1 MCFCACSQIEVD
13 IPRCH
18 QYDELL
24 SSPQGHIKFRRVL
37 KAWVVSHPD
46 LVYWQGQSLPC
57 QFLLLSHW
65 MFSPSVFP
73 HCTIHD
79 WTLDGDHATSCKL
92 PSLPSVATPVCD
104 LIQQICVMN
113 CFDFLYIISGL
124 DSLCA
129 PFLYLNFNNEG
140 NLLNNLLSV
149 LFPPSFFYFWLPFTL
164 ISYSSQP
171 WHMPACL
178 PSSPNTCT
186 TFSWRTTLTSFKVRW
201 S

>member
-1 MCFCACSQIEVD
+1 MCCLQIEVD

-46 LVYWQGQSLPC
+46 LVYWQGQSVMSPWRVLC
-57 QFLLLSHW
+57 LSLLLFCILVSPFHVSLQW
-65 MFSPSVFP
+65 MYPNTRWCSRRV
-73 HCTIHD
+73 
-79 WTLDGDHATSCKL
+79 TSL
-92 PSLPSVATPVCD
+92 L
-104 LIQQICVMN
+104 
-113 CFDFLYIISGL
+113 FLSGL

-140 NLLNNLLSV
+140 RNLYFIPLNKFFNLFS
-149 LFPPSFFYFWLPFTL
+149 L
-164 ISYSSQP
+164 ISCFFPQP
-171 WHMPACL
+171 QLWPMPACL

-186 TFSWRTTLTSFKVRW
+186 ISSWRTTLMSSKVREGPGSMW
-201 S
+201 VDHTALISSLSSSHQR